1 MEQLQPG
8 QDHAIKWNDAIK
20 LEIESMLLEVHTEI
34 KNMLNE
40 GDDFHNET

>member
-1 MEQLQPG
+1 MKQLQPG
-8 QDHAIKWNDAIK
+8 QERAMKWSGAIQV
-20 LEIESMLLEVHTEI
+20 EIDSMLLEVHREI